1 MFGTKIMGIGTSM
14 DAYFQKWALFLYLL
28 TGRFDP
34 YFFTISIQKSNRN
47 ILDALQKIVVF
58 KY

>member
-47 ILDALQKIVVF
+47 I
-58 KY
+58 